1 MSFEHYMQEDQFGRL
16 LGQSGNQAGLCI
28 LLVLAWMA
36 ASDDDVDEE
45 ETGMLRELAVA
56 WGNSDEVISVIG
68 VARSP
73 SNAALSLAF
82 SALRQMEPKMRLP
95 FIELAITMALSD
107 GKLTPGESHTLRLIA
122 DVLEITPASL
132 NTAFHGITG
141 SDLPPAGDLGSAD
154 WWSGKREPRS
164 NSEHRKSG
172 GSGHRSGSPP
182 DMARLRALTI
192 LGLDEESDKSEI
204 RSAYRRM
211 AKVHHPDRF
220 ASLGEEA
227 VKAAEASFR
236 RIKEAH
242 DFLMQS

>member
-56 WGNSDEVISVIG
+56 WGNSDEVVSVIG

-141 SDLPPAGDLGSAD
+141 SDLPPAGDLPGLHPLPRRRSPLAHGARRSPSAVQAA
-154 WWSGKREPRS
+154 RRS
-164 NSEHRKSG
+164 PGHADRAARSAQAVG
-172 GSGHRSGSPP
+172 GSS
-182 DMARLRALTI
+182 
-192 LGLDEESDKSEI
+192 
-204 RSAYRRM
+204 
-211 AKVHHPDRF
+211 V
-220 ASLGEEA
+220 ASLLGDPE
-227 VKAAEASFR
+227 
-236 RIKEAH
+236 
-242 DFLMQS
+242 